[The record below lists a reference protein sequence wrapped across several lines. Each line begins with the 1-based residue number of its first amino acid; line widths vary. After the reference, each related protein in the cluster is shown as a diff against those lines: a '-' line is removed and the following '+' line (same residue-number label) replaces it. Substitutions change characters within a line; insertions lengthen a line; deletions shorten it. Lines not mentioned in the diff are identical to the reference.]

1 MPYKKDD
8 VAPLI
13 TSTSEELLER
23 RAITNVFVY
32 KNWNAG
38 DGDIQCGGKEVRSM
52 KNYAM
57 RKSERG
63 TSPAIS
69 V

>member
-23 RAITNVFVY
+23 KAITNVFVY
-32 KNWNAG
+32 KNWNAAAV
-38 DGDIQCGGKEVRSM
+38 GDIQCGGKEVRSF
-52 KNYAM
+52 KNF
-57 RKSERG
+57 
-63 TSPAIS
+63 
-69 V
+69 